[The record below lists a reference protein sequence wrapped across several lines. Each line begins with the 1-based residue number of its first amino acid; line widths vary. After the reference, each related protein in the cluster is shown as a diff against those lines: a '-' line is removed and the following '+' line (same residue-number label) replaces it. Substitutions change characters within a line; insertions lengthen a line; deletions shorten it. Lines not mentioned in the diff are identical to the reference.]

1 MIKKTKN
8 TQKNIKMTKKIKNQI
23 QLNKKQNKKAN
34 IVNRTKIIKIKLK
47 GPNNIVKM
55 MATIMKAEAV
65 KKMEVEAEKMNR
77 KEEKKE
83 N

>member
-34 IVNRTKIIKIKLK
+34 IVRRTKIIKIKLK
-47 GPNNIVKM
+47 GHNNIVRM
-55 MATIMKAEAV
+55 MVIITKAEVA
-65 KKMEVEAEKMNR
+65 KKMEVEVEKMER